1 MTLRTNGW
9 SKWLL
14 SLFVAAILGLAGWG
28 GSTIIATSA
37 RVTRVETQQEGTTSR
52 LERIENKLERV
63 LERIDELILRS
74 R

>member
-1 MTLRTNGW
+1 MIRANGW

-14 SLFVAAILGLAGWG
+14 GLFAACIVALAGWG

-37 RVTRVETQQEGTTSR
+37 RVTRVETQQEGTTGR
-52 LERIENKLERV
+52 LERIENKVDV
-63 LERIDELILRS
+63 LIQRS

>member
-1 MTLRTNGW
+1 MTLRANGW

-14 SLFVAAILGLAGWG
+14 GLFAATIVALAGWG

-37 RVTRVETQQEGTTSR
+37 RVTRVETQQEGVAAQ
-52 LERIENKLERV
+52 LERMENKLDK
-63 LERIDELILRS
+63 LGELIQRS